1 MIPKEIAPGVYAV
14 GAVDWERRLFDGLI
28 PLPQGTSYNSYLVRG
43 SGGTVLLD
51 TVDPSKRE
59 VLLENLRGLG
69 VKELDYVVVHH
80 AEQDHSGS
88 LPAVL
93 EEYPEAKVLAHPK
106 GKELLQLLLHVPG
119 ERVRV
124 VGDGE
129 ILSLG
134 DKTLQF
140 LHAPWVHWP
149 DTMLT
154 YLKEERILFTCDFLG
169 SHLATSAPRA
179 DEVEVYP
186 AAKRYYAEIMMPF
199 RSQVRKNLERV
210 RELEVKLIA
219 PSHGPLHP
227 NPEFILRAYED
238 WSSDAVKNEVVLP
251 YLSMHGSVKRM
262 VEHLTEALVRRGI
275 TVKPFDLTVT
285 DVGELAMALVDAATL
300 LAGCPTVLGGPHPVV
315 LHVAQLVAALRPKLR
330 FFGVVGSYGWGGRTV
345 EVLSEV
351 LSRTGAEALPP
362 VMIKG
367 YPSEKDLKA
376 LEELAEL
383 VAARHRGLGL
393 EVKPWT

>member
-1 MIPKEIAPGVYAV
+1 MIPREIAPGVYAV

-43 SGGTVLLD
+43 REGTVLLD
-51 TVDPSKRE
+51 TVDPSKQE
-59 VLLENLRGLG
+59 VLLGNLRELG
-69 VKELDYVVVHH
+69 VKRLDYVVVHH

-93 EEYPEAKVLAHPK
+93 EEYREAKVLAHPK
-106 GKELLQLLLHVPG
+106 GRELLQLLLRVPG
-119 ERVRV
+119 ERVRE

-129 ILSLG
+129 VLSLG
-134 DKTLQF
+134 GKTLHF

-154 YLKEERILFTCDFLG
+154 YLREERILFTCDFLG
-169 SHLATSAPRA
+169 SHLATSSLHA
-179 DEVEVYP
+179 DEKEVHP

-199 RSQVRKNLERV
+199 RGQVRKNLEKARG
-210 RELEVKLIA
+210 LEVRLIA

-227 NPEFILRAYED
+227 SPEFILSAYED

-262 VEHLTEALVRRGI
+262 VEHLTGALVRRGVA
-275 TVKPFDLTVT
+275 VKPFDLTVT

-300 LAGCPTVLGGPHPVV
+300 LLGSPTVLGGPHP
-315 LHVAQLVAALRPKLR
+315 LALYAAQLVGALRPKLK
-330 FFGVVGSYGWGGRTV
+330 FFGVVCSYGWGGRTV
-345 EVLSEV
+345 EVLSEI

-362 VMIKG
+362 VSVKG
-367 YPSEKDLKA
+367 YPSEGDLKA

-393 EVKPWT
+393 EAGR

>member
-1 MIPKEIAPGVYAV
+1 MIPREIAPGVYAV

-119 ERVRV
+119 ERVRE

-154 YLKEERILFTCDFLG
+154 YLKEERILFTC
-169 SHLATSAPRA
+169 
-179 DEVEVYP
+179 
-186 AAKRYYAEIMMPF
+186 
-199 RSQVRKNLERV
+199 
-210 RELEVKLIA
+210 
-219 PSHGPLHP
+219 
-227 NPEFILRAYED
+227 
-238 WSSDAVKNEVVLP
+238 
-251 YLSMHGSVKRM
+251 
-262 VEHLTEALVRRGI
+262 
-275 TVKPFDLTVT
+275 
-285 DVGELAMALVDAATL
+285 
-300 LAGCPTVLGGPHPVV
+300 
-315 LHVAQLVAALRPKLR
+315 
-330 FFGVVGSYGWGGRTV
+330 
-345 EVLSEV
+345 
-351 LSRTGAEALPP
+351 
-362 VMIKG
+362 
-367 YPSEKDLKA
+367 
-376 LEELAEL
+376 
-383 VAARHRGLGL
+383 
-393 EVKPWT
+393 

>member
-1 MIPKEIAPGVYAV
+1 LIPREIAPGVYAV

-43 SGGTVLLD
+43 KGGTVLLD

-59 VLLENLRGLG
+59 VLLENLRELR
-69 VKELDYVVVHH
+69 VKELNYVVVHH

-93 EEYPEAKVLAHPK
+93 QEYPEAKVLAHPK

-119 ERVRV
+119 ERVRE

-140 LHAPWVHWP
+140 FHAPWVHWP
-149 DTMLT
+149 DTMFT

-169 SHLATSAPRA
+169 SHLATSALQA

-210 RELEVKLIA
+210 RELEVRLIA
-219 PSHGPLHP
+219 PSHGPLHF

-238 WSSDAVKNEVVLP
+238 WSSDALKNEVVLP

-262 VEHLTEALVRRGI
+262 VEHLAEALVRRGI

-285 DVGELAMALVDAATL
+285 DVGELAMALVDATTL
-300 LAGCPTVLGGPHPVV
+300 LVGCPTVLGGPHPVV
-315 LHVAQLVAALRPKLR
+315 LYAAQLVAALRPKLR
-330 FFGVVGSYGWGGRTV
+330 FFGVVGSYGWGGRTL

-383 VAARHRGLGL
+383 VASRHRGLGL
-393 EVKPWT
+393 R